1 MQHGDSALLK
11 RQNNANHDKRM
22 ASLPALLSW
31 QDTPSEVARRLPLAF
46 QFMNF
51 QVLFFSLILVDAMI
65 DTYLGLVWEYTVHGF
80 GYLGKR
86 NQ

>member
-1 MQHGDSALLK
+1 
-11 RQNNANHDKRM
+11 M

-65 DTYLGLVWEYTVHGF
+65 DTYLGLVWRVHIVHGF
-80 GYLGKR
+80 CYLGKR

>member
-1 MQHGDSALLK
+1 
-11 RQNNANHDKRM
+11 
-22 ASLPALLSW
+22 
-31 QDTPSEVARRLPLAF
+31 LPLAF

-65 DTYLGLVWEYTVHGF
+65 DTYLGLVWRVHIVHGF
-80 GYLGKR
+80 CYLGKR